1 MSQRIKLGF
10 IGAGWW
16 ATSNHIP
23 ILQNRQDVEFSAV
36 CRKGTQEL
44 EKVAKHFGFEYST
57 ENYLEMLEQCDLNGV
72 IISSPHSLH
81 YEHAKA
87 ALNRGMHVMCEKPMT
102 LNAKEANELV
112 DIANKQGLHLLVP
125 YGWHYKNFVKEA
137 KKKLSEKC
145 VGEIYY
151 VLVHMASPAL
161 DLLTGK
167 SPIIGTD
174 GKTVENQAVNTANA
188 QMFFEPGIDTWANLE
203 VAGGGYGHSQIT
215 HSMGMF
221 FWLTKMRIKK
231 VFAKMSGPNSQVE
244 LYNAMTT
251 LFDNGAIGVISG
263 SGSVPSTQNFQLDIR
278 IFGSEGQLSLDCDRA
293 RMDIQRHDNNNFSLD
308 LKGDEGAYDC
318 EGPPNNFVDLIKG
331 NTTENNAPG
340 WAAARSVEFLD
351 LAYRSI
357 ISSKEE
363 SIESL
368 NI

>member
-1 MSQRIKLGF
+1 
-10 IGAGWW
+10 
-16 ATSNHIP
+16 
-23 ILQNRQDVEFSAV
+23 
-36 CRKGTQEL
+36 
-44 EKVAKHFGFEYST
+44 
-57 ENYLEMLEQCDLNGV
+57 
-72 IISSPHSLH
+72 
-81 YEHAKA
+81 
-87 ALNRGMHVMCEKPMT
+87 
-102 LNAKEANELV
+102 
-112 DIANKQGLHLLVP
+112 
-125 YGWHYKNFVKEA
+125 
-137 KKKLSEKC
+137 
-145 VGEIYY
+145 
-151 VLVHMASPAL
+151 
-161 DLLTGK
+161 
-167 SPIIGTD
+167 
-174 GKTVENQAVNTANA
+174 
-188 QMFFEPGIDTWANLE
+188 
-203 VAGGGYGHSQIT
+203 
-215 HSMGMF
+215 
-221 FWLTKMRIKK
+221 
-231 VFAKMSGPNSQVE
+231 MSGPNSQVE